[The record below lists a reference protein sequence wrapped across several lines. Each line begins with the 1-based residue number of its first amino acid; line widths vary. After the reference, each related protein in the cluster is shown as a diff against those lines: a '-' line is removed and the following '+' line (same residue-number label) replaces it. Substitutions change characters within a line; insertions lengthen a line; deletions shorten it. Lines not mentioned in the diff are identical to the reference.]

1 MAASREHMG
10 KKETKSAPSARTSG
24 HGIGMASGGARP
36 TGSSHAP
43 KAAQMSDEM
52 RMRAESD
59 MGTLHRA
66 HQIITDKPRH
76 AAAQAH
82 AAEVFAAASA
92 PGVSVSKKGKA

>member
-1 MAASREHMG
+1 MATSREREH
-10 KKETKSAPSARTSG
+10 KKDSTRGTSAKTSG
-24 HGIGMASGGARP
+24 AGIGMATGGARP

-43 KAAQMSDEM
+43 KAAQMSNEV

-66 HQIITDKPRH
+66 HQIMTDKPRH